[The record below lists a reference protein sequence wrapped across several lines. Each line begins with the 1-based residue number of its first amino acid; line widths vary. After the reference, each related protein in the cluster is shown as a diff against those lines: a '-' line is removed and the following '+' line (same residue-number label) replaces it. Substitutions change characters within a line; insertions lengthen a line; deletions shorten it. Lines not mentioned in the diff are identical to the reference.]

1 MMEYMLWYN
10 IERPHHSLNKKSP
23 IAYFRDIINSNK
35 SEFSQ
40 TGMTYTPSHFIYYL
54 KKLEFRYNFKDNIS
68 LYKCLAKIINL
79 SKLGGL

>member
-40 TGMTYTPSHFIYYL
+40 TGMTYTNL
-54 KKLEFRYNFKDNIS
+54 
-68 LYKCLAKIINL
+68 IIR
-79 SKLGGL
+79 

>member
-23 IAYFRDIINSNK
+23 IAYFCDIINSRK

-40 TGMTYTPSHFIYYL
+40 TGMTYTTI
-54 KKLEFRYNFKDNIS
+54 
-68 LYKCLAKIINL
+68 
-79 SKLGGL
+79 